1 MSFKLK
7 HIFNVAAFLVLFE
20 NQFLS
25 ISTPV
30 NNNVQQIVLVYV
42 DKYNNMTLSDYK
54 LLLAY
59 HSESGINDSFFN
71 TFLFLGQF
79 SNTNESYEGYE
90 KGSSYKSWLW
100 WLTEKIFGKNGQME
114 LLNSAAEEVSKQITL
129 SEVKI
134 IVMIPRPFTNLTLE
148 ERYENVKAYVTK
160 TIQLFNEGNYSKLK
174 LIGFYWMCETVPSQ
188 DYELV
193 RGVSRLVH
201 LLGLKFYWIPYFGAE
216 GVDKWQELGFD
227 YVMLQPNFAFS
238 NVDTNRF
245 STVNEI
251 AKKLNTSVEME
262 LATFVY
268 NPKVTWQES
277 FVLYMYYSSLYNWQD
292 FPILSYF
299 NGNQFSQN
307 LFKNYRAYYDL
318 VYMHV
323 KGKDLKNNK
332 IVVEGYNAYMTKVT
346 ISNLFQMLI
355 LFSLFA
361 VVVFMLF
368 ARMKLKAPTQ
378 QIQNR

>member
-7 HIFNVAAFLVLFE
+7 HIFHAATFLVLFE

-30 NNNVQQIVLVYV
+30 NNNVQRIVLVYV
-42 DKYNNMTLSDYK
+42 DKYNNMTLPDYK

-79 SNTNESYEGYE
+79 SNTNESYEGYG
-90 KGSSYKSWLW
+90 KGSSYTSWLW

-148 ERYENVKAYVTK
+148 ERYENVKTYVTK

-193 RGVSRLVH
+193 RRVSRLVH

-378 QIQNR
+378 QIQNK